1 MEGEEVEPNPIT
13 MRGATIKIPGR
24 QTEYS
29 WNEVGVAC
37 SETE

>member
-1 MEGEEVEPNPIT
+1 

-37 SETE
+37 SETEWNGSMDVY